1 MRRWKMQV
9 SAVGLA
15 AFLALGV
22 ASAQNL
28 AAPSDSYLCNHGDQ
42 AAAAT
47 KAACARLLGGSAQPA
62 APAPTPSTASP
73 PPTAAA
79 VNTAPAAPSAET
91 SEAPDNDLASSS
103 PAADDEDSTHV
114 SIDGSWIRGLG
125 AAALLA
131 VICAGLAG
139 LAVYFLPTIIAL
151 ARQKRN
157 ALAIFV
163 LNAFLGWTFI
173 GWVAALVWS
182 LAAEPARRA

>member
-1 MRRWKMQV
+1 MTLRAAAL
-9 SAVGLA
+9 AV
-15 AFLALGV
+15 FLALGI
-22 ASAQNL
+22 AHAQNL

-47 KAACARLLGGSAQPA
+47 KAACARLLGGGAQPLAPPSTAFSAPPPTPSTPTANAAPA
-62 APAPTPSTASP
+62 APATDAG
-73 PPTAAA
+73 
-79 VNTAPAAPSAET
+79 
-91 SEAPDNDLASSS
+91 EAPDNDMAASS
-103 PAADDEDSTHV
+103 PASADDEDSTHV
-114 SIDGSWIRGLG
+114 SIGGSWLRGLG

-131 VICAGLAG
+131 VIVAGLAS

-182 LAAEPARRA
+182 LAAEPAPRN